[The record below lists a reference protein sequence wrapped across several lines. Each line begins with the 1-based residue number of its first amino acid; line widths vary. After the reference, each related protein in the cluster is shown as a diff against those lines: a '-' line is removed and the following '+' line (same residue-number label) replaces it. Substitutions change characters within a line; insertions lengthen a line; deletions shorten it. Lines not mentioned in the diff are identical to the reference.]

1 MSETEPA
8 PAPTEP
14 APRRRRWW
22 RRLAWTVG
30 ILAVLG
36 LLVVFVLPT
45 PLARFVVDR
54 QLTAL
59 GITHDGVDTVVVELW
74 DNRVAVGPLRLSAG
88 GAAPA
93 QIGSVE
99 LTYSFA
105 NLFKRRALIETF
117 TIEGVDIYVRRL
129 ADGGVEINGIRPP
142 AAAEPAEP
150 APAEQEPAGEPP
162 VAFGMQTL
170 AFRDGRLVFEDVT
183 GGTLTLELARLAFD
197 DFFSWAPETA
207 QTIALEGALNGMP
220 FAFAGTST
228 LFAEPL
234 VIELEGGFEEATLDR
249 VEEFTGPTGLER
261 RGGTL
266 RTQGRHRY
274 VLQDGTIEGAS
285 TGTIVLA
292 DADVATPAG
301 DEVKV
306 AELEVA
312 FDVQSTVAADRTV
325 TLGGALQASLDEL
338 ALATGAG
345 EALSVASG
353 TLGATDLALTKGAEL
368 RVEDGAGA
376 AAGGGGDGG
385 AVGILQLL
393 ARELIKVG
401 RELVRYN
408 LDGALSPSLALEDVA
423 LRAAGQRVALGEVT
437 FDAPGLSAQ
446 AVGDT
451 WSLTTPLSLRLA
463 AVDVAGPQTAR
474 VGELTVEVAE
484 LAAETDLDD
493 ARIGFDLRLDAART
507 DVAIPA
513 DGVEAGLATLAV
525 STDAFEISGWPGRGR
540 ASGALA
546 LSAGGLSATGPAD
559 GGAAQLTVEG
569 VEVALAPLTVDD
581 SGALAI
587 TAGGRIDARGVTGG
601 LDGPTPVSAALATL
615 GVELAE
621 ARLSPSGQ
629 QVAANLTLAELTAEA
644 ASEPAQQVAVAQID
658 VTGIDADPAA
668 AIAVERVTIT
678 GLDAELAV
686 AAMGGGV
693 APAGDGG
700 GAGAG
705 TGPDGGGGEAAA
717 PVPLRLGTLVVEPG
731 SRVRVFDQSAGEAVQ
746 LRFDVEGMEVG
757 PIDTAAPG
765 TPTTFD
771 VALSV
776 EDTATLTAKGSATPL
791 EDQPDGDVALAI
803 DGFPLPLISPYASQL
818 GGVTIE
824 SGELSLDVD
833 GGASAGALQGVVGL
847 TVADLFLGEPTAE
860 AAARFED
867 DFGVPLGFAVGIL
880 KDGNGVIDFDLPV
893 SGTVAEPSVDFSE
906 VVSKA
911 IGGAL
916 ASVFPTNWIGGDGA
930 AVAIEPA
937 PFEPGSTELAEG
949 GAEVADGVAEI
960 LAQKGTLRVRV
971 CGKGAAADLAVL
983 RGLDPAAGP
992 PQTPATEDE
1001 INQVLELALERGRT
1015 VRSYLV
1021 EQHGISPDRIGEC
1034 RTSYSFE
1041 TDAPPR
1047 AEFQL

>member
-8 PAPTEP
+8 RAPAKP
-14 APRRRRWW
+14 APRRGRWW

-88 GAAPA
+88 DAAPA

-117 TIEGVDIYVRRL
+117 TIEGVDIRVRRL

-150 APAEQEPAGEPP
+150 APAEEEPAGEPP

-197 DFFSWAPETA
+197 DFFSWAPETP

-261 RGGTL
+261 RSGTL

-285 TGTIVLA
+285 TGTIVVT
-292 DADVATPAG
+292 DADVATPEG

-306 AELEVA
+306 AQLQVS
-312 FDVQSTVAADRTV
+312 FDVQSTVAADQTV
-325 TLGGALQASLDEL
+325 TLGGALEATLEEL
-338 ALATGAG
+338 ALATAAG

-353 TLGATDLALTKGAEL
+353 TLGASDLALTKGAEL
-368 RVEDGAGA
+368 RVEDGGGA

-393 ARELIKVG
+393 ARELIKLG

-408 LDGALSPSLALEDVA
+408 LDGSLSPSLALEDVA
-423 LRAAGQRVALGEVT
+423 LRAAGQRVALGEVA
-437 FDAPGLSAQ
+437 FDAPGMSAQ

-451 WSLTTPLSLRLA
+451 WSLTTPLNVRLA
-463 AVDVAGPQTAR
+463 QVDVDGPETAR

-507 DVAIPA
+507 GVAIPA
-513 DGVEAGLATLAV
+513 DGVEAGLATLTV
-525 STDAFEISGWPGRGR
+525 RTEAFEISGWPGRGR

-546 LSAGGLSATGPAD
+546 LSAGGLSATAPAD
-559 GGAAQLTVEG
+559 GGAAQLAVDG

-581 SGALAI
+581 TGALAI
-587 TAGGRIDARGVTGG
+587 TAGGRIDASGVTGG
-601 LDGPTPVSAALATL
+601 LDGRTPVSAALAAL

-644 ASEPAQQVAVAQID
+644 ASEPAQKVAVAQID

-668 AIAVERVTIT
+668 AIAVERVTID

-700 GAGAG
+700 GEGGGAGAG
-705 TGPDGGGGEAAA
+705 AGDAPAA

-746 LRFDVEGMEVG
+746 LRFDVQGLEVG

-765 TPTTFD
+765 APTAFD

-791 EDQPDGDVALAI
+791 QDQPDGDVALAI
-803 DGFPLPLISPYASQL
+803 DGFPLPLISPYASKL

-833 GGASAGALQGVVGL
+833 GAASAGALQGMVGL

-860 AAARFED
+860 AAARFQE

-880 KDGNGVIDFDLPV
+880 KDGNGVIDFNLPV

-937 PFEPGSTELAEG
+937 PFEPGSTELAEA
-949 GAEVADGVAEI
+949 GAEVADGVAQI

-971 CGKGAAADLAVL
+971 CGKGAAADLAAL

-992 PQTPATEDE
+992 PQAPATEDE
-1001 INQVLELALERGRT
+1001 VNQVLELALERGRT

-1021 EQHGISPDRIGEC
+1021 ERHSISPDRIGEC